1 MRKNKLRQC
10 LLLGTCIP
18 VVLLMMTTAFAQS
31 EDHGWSGRF
40 WAGPSGRYVLQDN
53 EPFSVPSLGTVGL
66 HVQGSAPSVGGDME
80 YRLNRWFGI
89 DAAAAYTRFNI
100 QFTSSNAPDIALS
113 QKLNVVPLF
122 ASLNVHIVQSRRAD
136 VWAGPQIGYLFF
148 GNSMN
153 YTVNSTTF
161 NYRPA
166 NTFSMEGLV
175 VGTDVYL
182 RPSLAVNAAFRW
194 QNGDADSN
202 GNLTVDPTFATIGI
216 TKRF

>member
-1 MRKNKLRQC
+1 MRKNKPDTRTLSG
-10 LLLGTCIP
+10 LCIP
-18 VVLLMMTTAFAQS
+18 VILLMVTTAFAQS
-31 EDHGWSGRF
+31 EDHGWTGRF
-40 WAGPSGRYVLQDN
+40 WAGPSGRYVLHDN

-66 HVQGSAPSVGGDME
+66 HVQGSAPSLGGDME

-89 DAAAAYTRFNI
+89 DGAVAYTRYNV
-100 QFTSSNAPDIALS
+100 QFTSSNAPGIALS
-113 QKLNVVPLF
+113 QKLNVVPVF
-122 ASLNVHIVQSRRAD
+122 ASFNVHIVQNRRAD

-148 GNSMN
+148 GNNMT

-161 NYRPA
+161 NYKPA
-166 NTFSMEGLV
+166 NTFSMEGFV

-182 RPSLAVNAAFRW
+182 QPSLAINAALRW